1 MEPKHSIEND
11 LRSATGHNVK
21 HVPPWTKPRPNRI
34 LRVKSPAAVG
44 TRRRRR
50 GMEYPETRTESEG
63 WGDRASHATY
73 HLPGRPMHLNVS
85 DGRGR

>member
-1 MEPKHSIEND
+1 
-11 LRSATGHNVK
+11 
-21 HVPPWTKPRPNRI
+21 
-34 LRVKSPAAVG
+34 
-44 TRRRRR
+44 
-50 GMEYPETRTESEG
+50 MEYPETRTESEG